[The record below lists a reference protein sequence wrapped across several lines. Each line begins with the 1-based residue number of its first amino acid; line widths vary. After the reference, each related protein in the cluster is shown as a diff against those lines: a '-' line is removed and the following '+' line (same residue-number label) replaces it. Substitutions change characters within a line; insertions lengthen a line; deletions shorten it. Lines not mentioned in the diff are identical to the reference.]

1 MRERVAAAV
10 FVSTVPVRITL
21 IFTLA
26 KPARDVTVFT
36 KTRCRRQLY
45 SVAGAVRRG
54 GDARSRERRRD
65 RRFARCVPR
74 VANIATGRSL

>member
-10 FVSTVPVRITL
+10 FVSVRYVYDLVFTV
-21 IFTLA
+21 A
-26 KPARDVTVFT
+26 KPVRDVTVFT
-36 KTRCRRQLY
+36 TKRCRRQLY

-65 RRFARCVPR
+65 RRFASCVSR